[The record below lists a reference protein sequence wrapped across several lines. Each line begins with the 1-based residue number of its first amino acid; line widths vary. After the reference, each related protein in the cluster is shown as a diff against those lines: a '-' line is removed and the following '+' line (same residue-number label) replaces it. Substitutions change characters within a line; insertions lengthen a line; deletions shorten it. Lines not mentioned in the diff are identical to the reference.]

1 MLIKPA
7 FSPSAKDILRDRYL
21 WRDENRNPVE
31 KPEEMLVRVAKNVA
45 AAERTLAEQ
54 YKWTDEFYEIMAT
67 LRFLPNSPTLMN
79 AGRPAPHGQL
89 AACFVIGIEDS
100 MESICEALRKQMLIH
115 KSGGGTGFN
124 FSKLRREGAKVN
136 STNGRASGP
145 VSFMGLFDKATETV
159 QQGGMRRG
167 ANMGILNID
176 HPDIRKFIHCKD
188 KDGTI
193 TNFNISV
200 GVFDDF
206 MEKAVADPHGEEAA
220 LLEENGYLRE
230 RNGKYETTFIISES
244 ADSAWRPGD
253 PGIIFL
259 DAINRGN
266 TTPNLGE
273 LMSTNPCGESP
284 LYPNEACNLGSI
296 NIASMVKDGK
306 FDFETLKQVT
316 AVATRF
322 LDDVIDVNHYPLPEI
337 AEAVKLTRKIGL
349 GVMGWADLLFQLRI
363 AYDSEEA
370 YALAAEIMG
379 TIQNTAHETSV
390 ALGKEKGI
398 PEPLAHLG
406 RRNATLTCIAPTGT
420 IALLANCSSGI
431 EPLFALEHTRVRT
444 QIDGTKVVMKQ
455 RNRYYEQA
463 IKEGLPEDVMK
474 KVFVTSHDVTPTAHV
489 RTQGVFQ
496 RYTDLAV
503 SKTVNLRHECCV
515 RDVLDAYILA
525 WKEGCKGITAYRDG
539 SKSSQVLY
547 RKEDEK
553 KAESLT
559 ESANAPKEAEPV
571 PVMAGAPAAAPR
583 FRFVLKRPKD

>member
-1 MLIKPA
+1 MIIKPA

-21 WRDENRNPVE
+21 WRDENRNPIE
-31 KPEEMLVRVAKNVA
+31 KPEQMLERVAKHVA
-45 AAERTLAEQ
+45 GAESSLAMQ
-54 YKWTDEFYEIMAT
+54 YKWADEFYDVMAK
-67 LRFLPNSPTLMN
+67 LLFLPNSPTLMN
-79 AGRPAPHGQL
+79 SGRPAPHGQL
-89 AACFVIGIEDS
+89 AACFVIGVEDS
-100 MESICEALRKQMLIH
+100 MEGICEALRKQMLIH

-124 FSKLRREGAKVN
+124 FSKLRSEGAKVN

-206 MEKAVADPHGEEAA
+206 MEKVNSDPRGEEAA
-220 LLEENGYLRE
+220 LLAE
-230 RNGKYETTFIISES
+230 I
-244 ADSAWRPGD
+244 ADSAWRTGD

-273 LMSTNPCGESP
+273 LTSTNPCGESP

-296 NIASMVKDGK
+296 NIAKMVKEGA
-306 FDFETLKQVT
+306 FDYELLGEVS

-363 AYDSEEA
+363 PYDSKEA
-370 YALAAEIMG
+370 YELAENIMR
-379 TIQNTAHETSV
+379 TIQQRAHETSV

-398 PEPLAHLG
+398 PETLAHLG

-444 QIDGTKVVMKQ
+444 QTDGTKVIMKQ
-455 RNRYYEQA
+455 VNRYYEQA
-463 IKEGLPEDVMK
+463 QKEGLPEEVMK
-474 KVFVTSHDVTPTAHV
+474 RVFVTSHDVSPSAHV
-489 RTQGVFQ
+489 RMQGVFQ

-503 SKTVNLRHECCV
+503 SKTVNLCHECSV
-515 RDVLDAYILA
+515 QDVLDAYTLA
-525 WKEGCKGITAYRDG
+525 WREGCKGITVYRDG

-553 KAESLT
+553 KAEE
-559 ESANAPKEAEPV
+559 ESTQKSAPKGEPV
-571 PVMAGAPAAAPR
+571 PVMAAARP
-583 FRFVLKRPKD
+583 RFVLKRPQ

>member
-1 MLIKPA
+1 MIIKPA

-21 WRDENRNPVE
+21 WRDENRNPIE
-31 KPEEMLVRVAKNVA
+31 KPEQMLERVAKHVA
-45 AAERTLAEQ
+45 GAESSLAMQ
-54 YKWTDEFYEIMAT
+54 YKWADEFYDVMAK
-67 LRFLPNSPTLMN
+67 LLFLPNSPTLMN
-79 AGRPAPHGQL
+79 SGRPAPHGQL
-89 AACFVIGIEDS
+89 AACFVIGVEDS
-100 MESICEALRKQMLIH
+100 MEGICEALRKQMLIH

-124 FSKLRREGAKVN
+124 FSKLRSEGAKVN

-188 KDGTI
+188 KDGSI

-200 GVFDDF
+200 GVFDDII
-206 MEKAVADPHGEEAA
+206 EKVNSEPRGEEAA
-220 LLEENGYLRE
+220 ELAEIAE
-230 RNGKYETTFIISES
+230 
-244 ADSAWRPGD
+244 SAWRTGD

-273 LMSTNPCGESP
+273 LTSTNPCGESP

-296 NIASMVKDGK
+296 NIAKMVKEGA
-306 FDFETLKQVT
+306 FDYELLGEIS

-363 AYDSEEA
+363 PYDSKEA
-370 YALAAEIMG
+370 YELAENIMR
-379 TIQNTAHETSV
+379 TIQQRAHETSV

-398 PEPLAHLG
+398 PETLAHLG

-444 QIDGTKVVMKQ
+444 QTDGTKVIMKQ
-455 RNRYYEQA
+455 VNRYYEQA
-463 IKEGLPEDVMK
+463 QKEGLPEEVMK
-474 KVFVTSHDVTPTAHV
+474 RVFVTSHDVSPSAHV
-489 RTQGVFQ
+489 RMQGVFQ

-503 SKTVNLRHECCV
+503 SKTVNLRHECSV
-515 RDVLDAYILA
+515 QDVLDAYTLA
-525 WKEGCKGITAYRDG
+525 WREGCKGITVYRDG

-553 KAESLT
+553 KAEE
-559 ESANAPKEAEPV
+559 ESTQKSAPKGEPV
-571 PVMAGAPAAAPR
+571 PVMAAARP
-583 FRFVLKRPKD
+583 RFVLKRPQ

>member
-1 MLIKPA
+1 MIIKPA
-7 FSPSAKDILRDRYL
+7 FSPAAKDILRDRYL

-31 KPEEMLVRVAKNVA
+31 KPEEMLERVAKYVSG
-45 AAERTLAEQ
+45 AESSLALQ
-54 YKWTDEFYEIMAT
+54 YKWADEFYDVMAR
-67 LRFLPNSPTLMN
+67 LLFLPNSPTLMN
-79 AGRPAPHGQL
+79 AGRPEPHGQL
-89 AACFVIGIEDS
+89 AACFVIGVEDS

-124 FSKLRREGAKVN
+124 FSKLRSEGAKVN

-200 GVFDDF
+200 GIFDDF
-206 MEKAVADPHGEEAA
+206 MERAQNAPQGEEAA
-220 LLEENGYLRE
+220 LL
-230 RNGKYETTFIISES
+230 SEI
-244 ADSAWRPGD
+244 ADSAWRTGD

-273 LMSTNPCGESP
+273 LSSTNPCGESP

-296 NIASMVKDGK
+296 NIAQMVKEGA
-306 FDFETLKQVT
+306 FDYEALREVT

-337 AEAVKLTRKIGL
+337 AAAVKLTRKIGL

-363 AYDSEEA
+363 PYDSVEA
-370 YALAAEIMG
+370 RALAENIMKEI
-379 TIQNTAHETSV
+379 QRTAHETSA
-390 ALGKEKGI
+390 ALGEEKGV
-398 PEPLAHLG
+398 PETLAHLG

-444 QIDGTKVVMKQ
+444 QTDGSKVIMKQ
-455 RNRYYEQA
+455 VNRYYERAQ
-463 IKEGLPEDVMK
+463 KEGLPEEVMK
-474 KVFVTSHDVTPTAHV
+474 KVFVTSHDVSPAAHV
-489 RTQGVFQ
+489 RMQGVFQ

-503 SKTVNLRHECCV
+503 SKTINLRHECGV
-515 RDVLDAYILA
+515 RDVIDAYTLA
-525 WKEGCKGITAYRDG
+525 WKEGCKGITVYRDG

-553 KAESLT
+553 KAERD
-559 ESANAPKEAEPV
+559 SADKAQPRREPV
-571 PVMAGAPAAAPR
+571 PAAAAPR
-583 FRFVLKRPKD
+583 QRFVLKRPQ

>member
-1 MLIKPA
+1 MIIKPA

-21 WRDENRNPVE
+21 WRDENRNPIE
-31 KPEEMLVRVAKNVA
+31 KPEQMLERVAKHVA
-45 AAERTLAEQ
+45 GAESSLAMQ
-54 YKWTDEFYEIMAT
+54 YKWADEFYDVMAK
-67 LRFLPNSPTLMN
+67 LLFLPNSPTLMN
-79 AGRPAPHGQL
+79 SGRPAPHGQL
-89 AACFVIGIEDS
+89 AACFVIGVEDS
-100 MESICEALRKQMLIH
+100 MEGICEALRKQMLIH

-124 FSKLRREGAKVN
+124 FSKLRSEGAKVN

-206 MEKAVADPHGEEAA
+206 MEKVNSTPRGEEAA
-220 LLEENGYLRE
+220 LLAE
-230 RNGKYETTFIISES
+230 I
-244 ADSAWRPGD
+244 ADSAWRTGD

-273 LMSTNPCGESP
+273 LTSTNPCGESP

-296 NIASMVKDGK
+296 NIAKMVKEGA
-306 FDFETLKQVT
+306 FDYELLGEVS

-363 AYDSEEA
+363 PYDSKEA
-370 YALAAEIMG
+370 YELAENIMR
-379 TIQNTAHETSV
+379 TIQQRAHETSV

-398 PEPLAHLG
+398 PETLAHLG

-444 QIDGTKVVMKQ
+444 QTDGTKVIMKQ
-455 RNRYYEQA
+455 VNRYYEQA
-463 IKEGLPEDVMK
+463 QKEGLPEEVMK
-474 KVFVTSHDVTPTAHV
+474 RVFVTSHDVSPSAHV
-489 RTQGVFQ
+489 RMQGVFQ

-503 SKTVNLRHECCV
+503 SKTVNLRHECSV
-515 RDVLDAYILA
+515 QDVLDAYTLA
-525 WKEGCKGITAYRDG
+525 WREGCKGITVYRDG

-553 KAESLT
+553 KAEE
-559 ESANAPKEAEPV
+559 ESTQKSAPKGEPV
-571 PVMAGAPAAAPR
+571 PVMAAARP
-583 FRFVLKRPKD
+583 RFVLKRPQ

>member
-31 KPEEMLVRVAKNVA
+31 KPEEMLVRVAENVA
-45 AAERTLAEQ
+45 AAETTLAQ
-54 YKWTDEFYEIMAT
+54 KYKWADEFYDVMAS

-124 FSKLRREGAKVN
+124 FSKLRQEGAKVN

-167 ANMGILNID
+167 ANMGILNVD

-200 GVFDDF
+200 GIYDGF
-206 MEKAVADPHGEEAA
+206 MEKALAAPDGDEAA
-220 LLEENGYLRE
+220 LLAE
-230 RNGKYETTFIISES
+230 I
-244 ADSAWRPGD
+244 ADSAWRTGD

-273 LMSTNPCGESP
+273 LSSTNPCGESP

-296 NIASMVKDGK
+296 NVAAMAKSGR
-306 FDFETLKQVT
+306 FDFEALKEVT
-316 AVATRF
+316 ATATRF

-349 GVMGWADLLFQLRI
+349 GIMGWADLLFQLRI
-363 AYDSEEA
+363 PYDSEEA
-370 YALAAEIMG
+370 YSLAAEVMG
-379 TIQNTAHETSV
+379 TIQKTAHNVSV
-390 ALGKEKGI
+390 ELGKEKGV
-398 PEPLAHLG
+398 PASLAHLG

-474 KVFVTSHDVTPTAHV
+474 KVFVTSHDVSPCAHV

-503 SKTVNLRHECCV
+503 SKTVNLCHECEV
-515 RDVLDAYILA
+515 RDVLDAYVLA
-525 WKEGCKGITAYRDG
+525 WKEGCKGITVYRDG
-539 SKSSQVLY
+539 SKLNQVLY

-559 ESANAPKEAEPV
+559 RTNGRPKAAEPV
-571 PVMAGAPAAAPR
+571 PVMAGAPASAPR

>member
-1 MLIKPA
+1 MLLKPA

-31 KPEEMLVRVAKNVA
+31 KPAEMLERVARCVA
-45 AAERTLAEQ
+45 GAESTLAMQ
-54 YKWTDEFYEIMAT
+54 YMWADEFYEIMAK
-67 LRFLPNSPTLMN
+67 LLFLPNSPTLMN

-89 AACFVIGIEDS
+89 AACFVIGIEDT

-124 FSKLRREGAKVN
+124 FSNLRPAGSKVH

-167 ANMGILNID
+167 ANMGILNVD

-200 GVFDDF
+200 GVFDNF
-206 MEKAVADPHGEEAA
+206 MERATSDPQSEEAE
-220 LLEENGYLRE
+220 LLAE
-230 RNGKYETTFIISES
+230 I
-244 ADSAWRPGD
+244 ADSAWRTGD

-266 TTPNLGE
+266 TTPNLGK

-296 NIASMVKDGK
+296 NVSAMVKDNGK
-306 FDFETLKQVT
+306 FDFDLLRHVA

-322 LDDVIDVNHYPLPEI
+322 LDDVIDVSHYPLPEI
-337 AEAVKLTRKIGL
+337 AKAVKLTRKVGL

-363 AYDSEEA
+363 PYDSEEA
-370 YALAAEIMG
+370 IAFAKEVMR
-379 TIQNTAHETSV
+379 TIHDTAHETSI
-390 ALGKEKGI
+390 ALGREKGV

-444 QIDGTKVVMKQ
+444 QLDGTKVVMKQ
-455 RNRYYEQA
+455 ANRYYAQA
-463 IKEGLPEDVMK
+463 LKARLPQDVIKR
-474 KVFVTSHDVTPTAHV
+474 VFVTAHDVSPEAHV
-489 RTQGVFQ
+489 RMQGAFQ
-496 RYTDLAV
+496 KYTDLAV
-503 SKTVNLRHECCV
+503 SKTVNLRHECSV
-515 RDVLDAYILA
+515 DDVLAAYTLA
-525 WKEGCKGITAYRDG
+525 WKEGCKGITVYRDG
-539 SKSSQVLY
+539 SKTFQVLY
-547 RKEDEK
+547 RKEDESK
-553 KAESLT
+553 AKAETASNT
-559 ESANAPKEAEPV
+559 KPHAKGEAV
-571 PVMAGAPAAAPR
+571 PVAAGAPVKPH
-583 FRFVLKRPKD
+583 FVLKRPQR

>member
-1 MLIKPA
+1 MPGAVVGGLLPH
-7 FSPSAKDILRDRYL
+7 
-21 WRDENRNPVE
+21 
-31 KPEEMLVRVAKNVA
+31 
-45 AAERTLAEQ
+45 RTDDGKAQRPHKIIHRGKHPDHIPGQQRGVLGNGPPGGGQGQQQGAHRLKEGSLGG
-54 YKWTDEFYEIMAT
+54 FH
-67 LRFLPNSPTLMN
+67 RFGLLP
-79 AGRPAPHGQL
+79 L
-89 AACFVIGIEDS
+89 AAGGFPVGFP
-100 MESICEALRKQMLIH
+100 AY
-115 KSGGGTGFN
+115 GGGTGFN

-220 LLEENGYLRE
+220 LLEE
-230 RNGKYETTFIISES
+230 I
-244 ADSAWRPGD
+244 ADSAWRTGD

-525 WKEGCKGITAYRDG
+525 WKEGCKGITVYRDG

>member
-1 MLIKPA
+1 MIIKPA

-21 WRDENRNPVE
+21 WRDENRNPIE
-31 KPEEMLVRVAKNVA
+31 KPEQMLERVAKHVA
-45 AAERTLAEQ
+45 GAESSLAMQ
-54 YKWTDEFYEIMAT
+54 YKWADEFYDVMAK
-67 LRFLPNSPTLMN
+67 LLFLPNSPTLMN
-79 AGRPAPHGQL
+79 SGRPAPHGQL
-89 AACFVIGIEDS
+89 AACFVIGVEDS
-100 MESICEALRKQMLIH
+100 MEGICEALRKQMLIH

-124 FSKLRREGAKVN
+124 FSKLRSEGAKVN

-206 MEKAVADPHGEEAA
+206 MEKVNSNPRGEEAA
-220 LLEENGYLRE
+220 LLAE
-230 RNGKYETTFIISES
+230 I
-244 ADSAWRPGD
+244 ADSAWRTGD

-273 LMSTNPCGESP
+273 LTSTNPCGESP

-296 NIASMVKDGK
+296 NIAKMVKEGA
-306 FDFETLKQVT
+306 FDYELLGEVS

-363 AYDSEEA
+363 PYDSKEA
-370 YALAAEIMG
+370 YELAENIMR
-379 TIQNTAHETSV
+379 TIQQRAHETSV

-398 PEPLAHLG
+398 PETLAHLG

-444 QIDGTKVVMKQ
+444 QTDGTKVIMKQ
-455 RNRYYEQA
+455 VNRYYEQA
-463 IKEGLPEDVMK
+463 QREGLPEEVMK
-474 KVFVTSHDVTPTAHV
+474 RVFVTSHDVSPSAHV
-489 RTQGVFQ
+489 RMQGVFQ

-503 SKTVNLRHECCV
+503 SKTVNLCHECSV
-515 RDVLDAYILA
+515 QDVLDAYTLA
-525 WKEGCKGITAYRDG
+525 WREGCKGITVYRDG

-553 KAESLT
+553 KAEE
-559 ESANAPKEAEPV
+559 ESTQKSAPKGEPV
-571 PVMAGAPAAAPR
+571 PVMAAARP
-583 FRFVLKRPKD
+583 RFVLKRPQ

>member
-1 MLIKPA
+1 MIIKPA

-21 WRDENRNPVE
+21 WRDENRNPIE
-31 KPEEMLVRVAKNVA
+31 KPEQMLERVAKHVA
-45 AAERTLAEQ
+45 GAESSLAMQ
-54 YKWTDEFYEIMAT
+54 YKWADEFYDVMAE
-67 LRFLPNSPTLMN
+67 LLFLPNSPTLMN
-79 AGRPAPHGQL
+79 SGRPAPHGQL
-89 AACFVIGIEDS
+89 AACFVIGVEDS
-100 MESICEALRKQMLIH
+100 MEGICEALRKQMLIH

-124 FSKLRREGAKVN
+124 FSKLRSEGAKVN

-206 MEKAVADPHGEEAA
+206 MEKVNSDPRGEEAA
-220 LLEENGYLRE
+220 LLAE
-230 RNGKYETTFIISES
+230 I
-244 ADSAWRPGD
+244 ADSAWRTGD

-273 LMSTNPCGESP
+273 LTSTNPCGESP

-296 NIASMVKDGK
+296 NIAKMVKEGA
-306 FDFETLKQVT
+306 FDYELLGEVS

-349 GVMGWADLLFQLRI
+349 GVMGWADLLFQLHI
-363 AYDSEEA
+363 PYDSKEA
-370 YALAAEIMG
+370 YELAENIMR
-379 TIQNTAHETSV
+379 TIQQRAHETSV

-398 PEPLAHLG
+398 PETLAHLG

-444 QIDGTKVVMKQ
+444 QTDGTKVIMKQ
-455 RNRYYEQA
+455 VNRYYERAQ
-463 IKEGLPEDVMK
+463 KEGLSEEVMK
-474 KVFVTSHDVTPTAHV
+474 RVFVTSHDVSPSAHV
-489 RTQGVFQ
+489 RMQGVFQ

-503 SKTVNLRHECCV
+503 SKTVNLCHECSV
-515 RDVLDAYILA
+515 QDVLNAYTLA
-525 WKEGCKGITAYRDG
+525 WKEGCKGITVYRDG

-553 KAESLT
+553 KAEEDST
-559 ESANAPKEAEPV
+559 QKSAPKGEPV
-571 PVMAGAPAAAPR
+571 PVMAAARP
-583 FRFVLKRPKD
+583 RFVLKRPQ

>member
-1 MLIKPA
+1 MIIKPA

-21 WRDENRNPVE
+21 WRDENRNPIE
-31 KPEEMLVRVAKNVA
+31 KPEQMLERVAKHVA
-45 AAERTLAEQ
+45 GAESSLAMQ
-54 YKWTDEFYEIMAT
+54 YKWADEFYDVMAK
-67 LRFLPNSPTLMN
+67 LLFLPNSPTLMN
-79 AGRPAPHGQL
+79 SGRPAPHGQL
-89 AACFVIGIEDS
+89 AACFVIGVEDS
-100 MESICEALRKQMLIH
+100 MEGICEALRKQMLIH

-124 FSKLRREGAKVN
+124 FSKLRSEGAKVN

-206 MEKAVADPHGEEAA
+206 MEKVNSNPRGEEAA
-220 LLEENGYLRE
+220 LLAE
-230 RNGKYETTFIISES
+230 I
-244 ADSAWRPGD
+244 ADSAWRTGD

-273 LMSTNPCGESP
+273 LTSTNPCGESP

-296 NIASMVKDGK
+296 NIAKMVKEGA
-306 FDFETLKQVT
+306 FDYELLGEVS

-363 AYDSEEA
+363 PYDSKEA
-370 YALAAEIMG
+370 YELAENIMR
-379 TIQNTAHETSV
+379 TIQQRAHETSV
-390 ALGKEKGI
+390 ALGTEKGI
-398 PEPLAHLG
+398 PETLAHLG

-444 QIDGTKVVMKQ
+444 QTDGTKVIMKQ
-455 RNRYYEQA
+455 VNRYYEQA
-463 IKEGLPEDVMK
+463 QKEGLPEEVMK
-474 KVFVTSHDVTPTAHV
+474 RVFVTSHDVSPSAHV
-489 RTQGVFQ
+489 RMQGVFQ

-503 SKTVNLRHECCV
+503 SKTVNLRHECSV
-515 RDVLDAYILA
+515 QDVLDAYTLA
-525 WKEGCKGITAYRDG
+525 WREGCKGITVYRDG

-553 KAESLT
+553 KAEE
-559 ESANAPKEAEPV
+559 ESTQKSAPKGEPV
-571 PVMAGAPAAAPR
+571 PVMAAARP
-583 FRFVLKRPKD
+583 RFVLKRPQ